1 MSTFG
6 IKPKILFFISED
18 WYFWSHRLSIARAAR
33 DTGWDVYL
41 VTRVSTF
48 RERIQK
54 ENIHL
59 IPLTKFRRRLQFP
72 VKELLSFYEILNIY
86 QKIKPDIIHQVA
98 FKPVILGTI
107 AARIAGIRRIINAFA
122 GMGYLFTSEKKRKVI
137 FKRLVFF
144 FLRRIFDTERA
155 YLIFQNTEDL
165 NLMTSE
171 KIISQ
176 DQAVIIKG
184 SGVNLQVFHKSN
196 EAPGLPLVLLPS
208 RMLWDKGV
216 GEFVQAAKIINSN
229 GLEARFV
236 LVGAPDPENPAS
248 IPTQKLKEW
257 HTSKIVEWWGQ
268 QDDMPT
274 IYDRAH
280 IVCLPSYR
288 EGLPK
293 VLLEAGASGKPV
305 VTANTTG
312 CRDIIKDGKNGFLVE
327 PLNPDELANAIK
339 KLLDDAELRKTMGMR
354 AMQIVEE
361 EFSEEK
367 IVNHTLSLYNKI
379 LKR

>member
-1 MSTFG
+1 MSSIG
-6 IKPKILFFISED
+6 SKPKLMFFISED
-18 WYFWSHRLSIARAAR
+18 WYFWSHRLPIAIAAR
-33 DTGWDVYL
+33 DTGWEVYL

-48 RERIQK
+48 KERIQK

-59 IPLTKFRRRLQFP
+59 IPLTKFRRRLQSP
-72 VKELLSFYEILNIY
+72 VKELLSFYEILKIY

-98 FKPVILGTI
+98 FKPVILGTV
-107 AARIAGIRRIINAFA
+107 AARIAGIRRIIDAFA
-122 GMGYLFTSEKKRKVI
+122 GMGFLFTSENKKKAI

-144 FLRRIFDTERA
+144 FLRRIFDTERV
-155 YLIFQNTEDL
+155 YLIFQNAEDL
-165 NLMTSE
+165 NLMISE
-171 KIISQ
+171 RIISQ
-176 DQAVIIKG
+176 DQAEIIKG
-184 SGVNLQVFHKSN
+184 SGVNLKAFHKSN
-196 EAPGLPLVLLPS
+196 EPPEPPIVLLPS

-229 GLEARFV
+229 GLRARFV

-367 IVNHTLSLYNKI
+367 IVNHTLSLYHKI